1 MSSRSESNDFLQ
13 SLRDTAADWYHVP
26 ALLLAM
32 AWMFWVRMQNYSRF
46 LQNNEVYFSG
56 NDAWYHLRQSTYSTL
71 NFPGVMPFDPW
82 TGFPVGRFAGQF
94 GTLYDQLVA
103 LLALIIGLGSPNEA
117 LVAKVLLVSPAV
129 FGALAV
135 VPVYFIG
142 KRFSSRLGGLFA
154 VFLLA
159 LLPGLFLQR
168 TLVGA
173 ADHNAVEP
181 FFMGMAMVGLFG
193 AVAVANRTMP
203 VWEVVREELIE
214 SRDLDTTKEPLLW
227 SVAAGVLMGL
237 FIWAWPPA
245 VFLVGIVGLFLVLN
259 VVTDVVHGD
268 TPEPIAFVV
277 AVSMGVT
284 GVISVLLIDT
294 IGIGTT
300 AHSLLQPI
308 AAFAV
313 ATAAVFFAV
322 FARYWEREDIDPT
335 YFPVAILAVGTI
347 GTIVISVVAQGLYSQ
362 ITGNLLR
369 IVGFSAGAATRTIS
383 EAQPF
388 ISQNSIQQYGLNS
401 GTERII
407 LEYGVTLFTAIL
419 AVVLMHA
426 RPLIRKG
433 TQRAYT
439 YLGGS
444 LLTAA
449 LIFLTPLPSVI
460 GGAVGI
466 DQQVLGLVIVA
477 ALLAGAPLIAEYE
490 ATDLLFVVWAAFI
503 TSMAFT
509 QVRFNYYLAVV
520 VVVANAYLFG
530 RVLNYIDIDSALA
543 AADLEV
549 RTIGFA
555 AVPVVF
561 GLLLLDQTLAAVAVA
576 AAALVGAI
584 MFVEELEGHQVLT
597 VAAVLLL
604 VAAPVLAMPVTLGG
618 GPGSPGTQTATSV
631 QTGNS
636 TGPGAVLAWEGT
648 FDWMQNNTPEEGNL
662 GGAGN
667 AEDMEYYGAY
677 EKTDD
682 FEYPEGAYGVMS
694 WWDYGHWITTQSE
707 RIPNANPFQQGATNA
722 ANYLLAPNESQA
734 QNVLDRRA
742 QPGEETRYV
751 MVDYQMA
758 SVTSKFSA
766 PVTFY
771 DDQNVSYSDFAEGIY
786 QLNETERGTFV
797 SQSAQIY
804 DQRYYE
810 SLMIRLYRYHG
821 SAQDAAPFVV
831 DWETRELTSA
841 DGESFDARTTMAND
855 SMLRRFP
862 NMSAAEAYVEED
874 GSAQIGGVGPFP
886 SEDVPALEHYRL
898 AKASEAQNRNFQL
911 NDRRQAAMAG
921 DRLYGLI
928 YQQSTTTPSWVKTF
942 EKVPSATV
950 EGSNAPANTE
960 VTASVQM
967 RMPSSNQTFTYTQHA
982 ETNDEGEFTLTLPYS
997 TTGYDEFGPED
1008 GYTNVSVRANG
1019 SYTVSAPATTN
1030 ESGYSIQYGQE
1041 FDVSEGKVLGVDE
1054 EPKQITLEKRTQPP
1068 EGAQNESGNETN
1080 TTENTSSLAGTE
1092 LSATADG
1099 DDQSSDTAVEAPSVI
1114 GELDAL
1120 GPAARATN

>member
-1 MSSRSESNDFLQ
+1 MSSRSENNDIRQ
-13 SLRDTAADWYHVP
+13 SLRGSLEDWYHVP

-32 AWMFWVRMQNYSRF
+32 AWMFWVRMQSYSDF
-46 LQNNEVYFSG
+46 IQNGQVYFSG

-71 NFPGVMPFDPW
+71 QFPGVMPFDPW

-94 GTLYDQLVA
+94 GTLFDQLVA
-103 LLALIIGLGSPNEA
+103 LVALIVGLGSPSEA
-117 LVAKVLLVSPAV
+117 LIAKVLLVAPPV
-129 FGALAV
+129 FGAAAV

-142 KRFSSRLGGLFA
+142 KRFSNRLGGLFG

-173 ADHNAVEP
+173 ADHNAAEP
-181 FFMGMAMVGLFG
+181 FFMGLAMVGLFA
-193 AVAVANRTMP
+193 AVAASERSMP

-214 SRDLDTTKEPLLW
+214 SRELDTIREPFIW
-227 SVAAGVLMGL
+227 SVAAGLLMGL

-245 VFLVGIVGLFLVLN
+245 VFLVGVVGLFLTVN
-259 VVTDVVHGD
+259 VIADVVHGD
-268 TPEPIAFVV
+268 TPEPVAFAV

-284 GVISVLLIDT
+284 GVFSTLIIDT

-313 ATAAVFFAV
+313 AGAAVFFAAL
-322 FARYWEREDIDPT
+322 ARYWERENLDASYYPAAIAGVGVVG
-335 YFPVAILAVGTI
+335 VA
-347 GTIVISVVAQGLYSQ
+347 VVAVVAEGLFSS
-362 ITGNLLR
+362 ITSNLLS
-369 IVGFSAGAATRTIS
+369 IVGFSADAATRTIS

-401 GTERII
+401 PSERVV
-407 LEYGVTLFTAIL
+407 LEYGITLFTAVL
-419 AVVLMHA
+419 GVVLMHA

-433 TQRAYT
+433 TQRAYS

-444 LLTAA
+444 LVITA
-449 LIFLTPLPSVI
+449 LIFLTPLPSI
-460 GGAVGI
+460 VGDI
-466 DQQVLGLVIVA
+466 VGVDQQVLGLLVVA
-477 ALLAGAPLIAEYE
+477 ALLAGAPLVAEYE

-509 QVRFNYYLAVV
+509 QIRFNYYLAIV
-520 VVVANAYLFG
+520 VVVANAYLFA
-530 RVLNYIDIDSALA
+530 RVLAFIDVDAALA

-555 AVPVVF
+555 TVPVVF
-561 GLLLLDQTLAAVAVA
+561 GLLLLDQTLAAIVVA
-576 AAALVGAI
+576 AAVLVSAI
-584 MFVEELEGHQVLT
+584 MFVDELEGHQVLT
-597 VAAVLLL
+597 IAAVLLL
-604 VAAPVLAMPVTLGG
+604 VAAPVLAVPVTLGASAQSG
-618 GPGSPGTQTATSV
+618 GTQTATAV

-667 AEDMEYYGAY
+667 AEQMEYYGAY
-677 EKTDD
+677 ERTDD

-734 QNVLDRRA
+734 QAVLDRRA
-742 QPGEETRYV
+742 DAGEETRYV

-771 DDQNVSYSDFAEGIY
+771 DDENVSYSDFAAQVY
-786 QLNETERGTFV
+786 SLQETERGTFV
-797 SQSAQIY
+797 DRSSQVY
-804 DQRYYE
+804 DQRYYD
-810 SLMIRLYRYHG
+810 SLMVRLYRYHG
-821 SAQDAAPFVV
+821 SAQQAQPIVV
-831 DWETRELTSA
+831 DWETRELTA
-841 DGESFDARTTMAND
+841 GDGSTVDVRTVGDNESMVK
-855 SMLRRFP
+855 RFP

-898 AKASEAQNRNFQL
+898 VKASEAQNRNFQL

-921 DRLYGLI
+921 DQLYGLI
-928 YQQSTTTPSWVKTF
+928 YQSSATSPNWVKTF
-942 EKVPSATV
+942 EKVPGATV
-950 EGSNAPANTE
+950 EGSGAPANTE
-960 VTASVQM
+960 VTASVEM
-967 RMPSSNQTFTYTQHA
+967 RMPSSNETFVYTQHA
-982 ETNDEGEFTLTLPYS
+982 QTNEDGEFTLTLPYS
-997 TTGYDEFGPED
+997 TTGYDEFGPEN
-1008 GYTNVSVRANG
+1008 GYTNVSVRANT
-1019 SYTVSAPATTN
+1019 SYTVTTPSMTN
-1030 ESGYSIQYGQE
+1030 ESGYTIQYGQQ
-1041 FDVSEGKVLGVDE
+1041 FNVSEEQVLGVDE
-1054 EPKQITLEKRTQPP
+1054 EPTQITLEKRTQAP
-1068 EGAQNESGNETN
+1068 EGAQNDSDTGGNN
-1080 TTENTSSLAGTE
+1080 TNTSSLTAPDSFSMDSTDTGSVDAPST
-1092 LSATADG
+1092 LSA
-1099 DDQSSDTAVEAPSVI
+1099 
-1114 GELDAL
+1114 DAL
-1120 GPAARATN
+1120 GPAARVTN